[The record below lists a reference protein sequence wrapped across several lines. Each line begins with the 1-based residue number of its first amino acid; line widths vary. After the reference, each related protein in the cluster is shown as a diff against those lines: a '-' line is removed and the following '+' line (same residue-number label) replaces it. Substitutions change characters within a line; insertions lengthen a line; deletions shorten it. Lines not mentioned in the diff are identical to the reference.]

1 MAQVWKRMITIYGH
15 KWSSQYG
22 AAIDGERLSDAAKTW
37 QIGLRGVSVEQV
49 GSGFSA
55 LVLSN
60 ADWPPS
66 LPEFRR
72 LCLAGGADV
81 LSLDEVAGLLA
92 TVGTRS
98 GSVAE
103 RYVHPLAF
111 AVSCQCDMHFVRTA
125 RLGEVRQHVAKV
137 YERLIDCGWDGWPD
151 YAFDVAVALPVLKK
165 PREVDVFRAFKAGL
179 RV

>member
-1 MAQVWKRMITIYGH
+1 MAHVWKRMVTIYGH
-15 KWSSQYG
+15 KWSAQYG
-22 AAIDGERLSDAAKTW
+22 AAVDGEQLSDSAKTW

-49 GSGFSA
+49 ASGFSA

-72 LCLAGGADV
+72 LCANHGADV
-81 LSLDEVAGLLA
+81 LSLDEVVGLLA

-98 GSVAE
+98 GSIVA

-111 AVSCQCDMHFVRTA
+111 AVGCRSDMHFVRTA
-125 RLGEVRQHVAKV
+125 KLGEVRRHVAKV
-137 YERLIDCGWDGWPD
+137 YEGLVERGWDDWPD
-151 YAFDVAVALPVLKK
+151 YAFTVAAALPVLRK
-165 PREVDVFRAFKAGL
+165 PRDPDAFRAFRAGL